1 MENSYCG
8 LRCSGCSYKTAG
20 KCSGCKPEV
29 ENKYLADVGRA
40 IRISKLREEALKE
53 GLDVSDIRDEIS
65 DDSYVA
71 PVKEVDPATRYSTY
85 CPIAICCK
93 NNNYE
98 GCTDCNKRISCYDYN
113 CKGKM
118 SSIIETKLDL
128 WGVTTHGLKES
139 VNYQRLLLIC
149 YIFLLVPDILT
160 KLTSS
165 TIVTLI
171 YIPITGLTMFG
182 YIKMVPYSP
191 IFRVTVLLTTGDLL
205 VRFLVDIIDY
215 GTLVNGALS
224 VFGMLVA
231 VVNYKIT
238 FDAYADMVS
247 EVDDVLERKW
257 LRIWPLT
264 IIVYVIGA
272 LIVLSSKVLALGL
285 IPFALLDLIIII
297 YMIKT
302 IKVSKIN

>member
-1 MENSYCG
+1 
-8 LRCSGCSYKTAG
+8 
-20 KCSGCKPEV
+20 
-29 ENKYLADVGRA
+29 
-40 IRISKLREEALKE
+40 
-53 GLDVSDIRDEIS
+53 
-65 DDSYVA
+65 
-71 PVKEVDPATRYSTY
+71 
-85 CPIAICCK
+85 
-93 NNNYE
+93 
-98 GCTDCNKRISCYDYN
+98 
-113 CKGKM
+113 
-118 SSIIETKLDL
+118 
-128 WGVTTHGLKES
+128 
-139 VNYQRLLLIC
+139 
-149 YIFLLVPDILT
+149 
-160 KLTSS
+160 
-165 TIVTLI
+165 
-171 YIPITGLTMFG
+171 G

-238 FDAYADMVS
+238 FDAYADMIS

-285 IPFALLDLIIII
+285 IPFASLDLIIII

-302 IKVSKIN
+302 IKVSKVN